1 VSRRRFADVAGLHTD
16 VGVRLE
22 ADADA
27 AADVYASDK
36 DPAQVMRARSLE
48 EVEAKCRALLAE
60 AGITRVADITGL
72 DTVGI
77 PVFQAVRPTAE
88 DGLNTVTNGKGL
100 SRQAARV
107 SAIMEG
113 LERYCSELHRR
124 VPLEDSYSSLSE
136 SSATL
141 DPRRLILSAQS
152 SWTPDT
158 RIDWWQAKAV
168 SHGDATVWVPAA
180 AVFKPFPRGMDLL
193 KPHTIGLAAGN
204 TWEEAVLHGLFEVLE
219 HDAIAH
225 GQLLGT
231 GWQVSPQS
239 LPPSAQPLMRSF
251 ASAEIAVHIQAYPSA
266 IGVPA
271 IFVVIEDTVFQD
283 PMLVN
288 GGASVNVDLEV
299 SLLRALTEAA
309 QSRLSVIGG
318 AREDLD
324 GQSGRRDAPY
334 EQTRHN
340 LQAWKGNR
348 ERREFGELQQSE
360 AESSAWPLPA
370 VLGLLDKAG
379 MPLVLAAD
387 LTPPGWPFS
396 VAKVIVPGAEVAHV
410 HRDRVGP
417 RLIRA
422 SKAIRAEA

>member
-1 VSRRRFADVAGLHTD
+1 
-16 VGVRLE
+16 
-22 ADADA
+22 
-27 AADVYASDK
+27 
-36 DPAQVMRARSLE
+36 MRARSLDD
-48 EVEAKCRALLAE
+48 VEAACDTLLIE
-60 AGITRVADITGL
+60 AGISRVADITDL

-113 LERYCSELHRR
+113 LERYCSEVHKRIP
-124 VPLEDSYSSLSE
+124 VTDSYVSLSP

-158 RIDWWQAKAV
+158 PIDWWQASAV
-168 SHGDATVWVPAA
+168 SHDNVAVWVPAA
-180 AVFKPFPRGMDLL
+180 AVFKPFPQGADLL
-193 KPHTIGLAAGN
+193 RPHTIGLAAGN
-204 TWEEAVLHGLFEVLE
+204 TWDEAVLHGLFEVLE

-225 GQLLGT
+225 GQLLGL
-231 GWQVSPQS
+231 GWQVRPES
-239 LPPSAQPLMRSF
+239 LPESARPLLRGLADSQV
-251 ASAEIAVHIQAYPSA
+251 AVHIQAYPSA
-266 IGVPA
+266 IGVPVL
-271 IFVVIEDTVFQD
+271 FVVIEDTVFQD

-288 GGASVNVDLEV
+288 GGASANVDLEV

-324 GQSGRRDAPY
+324 GQSDRRDAPY
-334 EQTRHN
+334 SDARRR
-340 LQAWKGNR
+340 LDAWKGNR
-348 ERREFGELQQSE
+348 EWRDFGELRTDADHLPTE
-360 AESSAWPLPA
+360 PLPA
-370 VLGLLDKAG
+370 VLDQLKNAG

-387 LTPPGWPFS
+387 LAPEGWPFS
-396 VAKVIVPGAEVAHV
+396 VAKVIIPGAEVAHV
-410 HRDRVGP
+410 HRDRIGP

-422 SKAIRAEA
+422 SNEAEANA

>member
-1 VSRRRFADVAGLHTD
+1 MTAGT
-16 VGVRLE
+16 GTG
-22 ADADA
+22 
-27 AADVYASDK
+27 K
-36 DPAQVMRARSLE
+36 DPARVMRARTLD
-48 EVEAKCRALLAE
+48 EVEAAADALLAE
-60 AGITRVADITGL
+60 VGITRVADITDL
-72 DTVGI
+72 DTVGV

-100 SRQAARV
+100 TPQAARV

-113 LERYCSELHRR
+113 IERYCSELHDR
-124 VPLEDSYSSLSE
+124 VPVTDSYAALAQ
-136 SSATL
+136 SSAVL

-158 RIDWWQAKAV
+158 LIDWWQAQAV
-168 SHGDATVWVPAA
+168 SHGNAAVWVPAA
-180 AVFKPFPRGMDLL
+180 AVFKPFPQGADLL
-193 KPHTIGLAAGN
+193 RPHTIGLAAGS

-225 GQLLGT
+225 GQLLGL
-231 GWQVSPQS
+231 GWQVRPES
-239 LPPSAQPLMRSF
+239 LPPAAQPLLQGLADSG
-251 ASAEIAVHIQAYPSA
+251 ITVYIQAYPSA
-266 IGVPA
+266 IRVPA
-271 IFVVIEDTVFQD
+271 LFVVIEDTIFQD

-299 SLLRALTEAA
+299 SLLRALTEAT

-324 GQSGRRDAPY
+324 GQSGRRAAPY
-334 EQTRHN
+334 EEARRH
-340 LQAWKGNR
+340 LAAWKGNR
-348 ERREFGELQQSE
+348 EWRDFGELQPDGE
-360 AESSAWPLPA
+360 CLPAEPLPT
-370 VLGLLDKAG
+370 VLGQLEEAG

-387 LTPPGWPFS
+387 LTPRGWPFA

-410 HRDRVGP
+410 HQDRIGP

-422 SKAIRAEA
+422 SKEAKASA